1 MTCAA
6 IGALLGVDHS
16 SVSVA
21 TRKIAAIPAA
31 APLLA
36 PREGRTPP
44 ADTLTS
50 PDTPRNHLIL
60 ERSLY
65 DANNTR

>member
-16 SVSVA
+16 SISVA

-31 APLLA
+31 APLL
-36 PREGRTPP
+36 TPKKP
-44 ADTLTS
+44 
-50 PDTPRNHLIL
+50 TPHQM
-60 ERSLY
+60 
-65 DANNTR
+65 TR